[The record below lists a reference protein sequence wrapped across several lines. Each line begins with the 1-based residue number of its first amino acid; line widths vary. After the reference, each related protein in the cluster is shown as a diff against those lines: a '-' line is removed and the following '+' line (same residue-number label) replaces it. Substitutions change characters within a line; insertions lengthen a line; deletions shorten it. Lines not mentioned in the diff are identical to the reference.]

1 MYTGRKPGA
10 KMEMPNR
17 IGVVRLLAA
26 VGAGA
31 LCGCATGVYPPPA
44 QRVKLS
50 GSTPA
55 MSALFVPM
63 NELAGRDI
71 VDGILANDAGTVW
84 RWTRRHPRVRVWPDL
99 AEGWQFHARLTV
111 VRAVLDK
118 VGSQTVTARVNE
130 RSLESRSFQRE
141 GTVEFDS
148 PIPAGL
154 LRTDAP
160 TILGLDIDG
169 VLKTAEGDDLGV
181 LLHEIG
187 LRWVAVK

>member
-1 MYTGRKPGA
+1 
-10 KMEMPNR
+10 ME
-17 IGVVRLLAA
+17 IVVRFPKTFWRFLAA
-26 VGAGA
+26 VVAGA
-31 LCGCATGVYPPPA
+31 LCGCATGVSFPPPA

-50 GSTPA
+50 GSAPA
-55 MSALFVPM
+55 MSTLLVRM
-63 NELAGRDI
+63 NALAGRDI
-71 VDGILANDAGTVW
+71 VDDILENDAGMDW
-84 RWTRRHPRVRVWPDL
+84 RWTRHHPRVRVWPDL

-118 VGSQTVTARVNE
+118 IGRQTVTARLNE
-130 RSLESRSFQRE
+130 RSIESRSFQKE

-169 VLKTAEGDDLGV
+169 VLSTADGGDLGV

-187 LRWVAVK
+187 LRWVGVK